1 MASIKELVD
10 NQQNRES
17 FLDNLAQHSGRDR
30 HQLKDHPFKP
40 LNNLPETTLSGL
52 SKEKLLELAKK
63 NSEAVHVNFQTTT
76 SSQLGGVLDEYIK
89 QYQIKNLI
97 LPSFGPDKWSDY
109 QLDSWREGLDV
120 PTVNYWDPK
129 LGRKANEDNANAA
142 DGAIGFADY
151 LLAESGTIT
160 VATYPE
166 QGRGFHFLPTHY
178 LAIVPQ
184 SHLVPRSRQAMDHY
198 DADIKAGH
206 LQTSNINFITGP
218 SNSGDIEMV
227 LVVGV
232 HGPLSMEYVVVTD
245 R

>member
-1 MASIKELVD
+1 MASVKDMVD
-10 NQQNRES
+10 NEQNRAS
-17 FLDNLAQHSGRDR
+17 FLDNLAHHSGRAR
-30 HQLKDHPFKP
+30 HQLKVHPFQP
-40 LNNLPETTLSGL
+40 LNDLPETTLSGL
-52 SKEKLLELAKK
+52 SQDELLKLAKK
-63 NSEAVHVNFQTTT
+63 NSEEVHVNFKTTT
-76 SSQLGGVLDEYIK
+76 SRDLGAVLNDFLNER
-89 QYQIKNLI
+89 QINNLI
-97 LPSFGPDKWSDY
+97 LPSFDASKWEDY
-109 QLDSWREGLDV
+109 QIEDWRHNLAV
-120 PTVNYWDPK
+120 PTVNYWQPA
-129 LGRKANEDNANAA
+129 LGRKQNEDNANAA

-178 LAIVPQ
+178 LAIIPQ

-198 DADIKAGH
+198 DDAIKAGQ
-206 LQTSNINFITGP
+206 LKTSNINFITGP

-232 HGPLSMEYVVVTD
+232 HGPLDMEYVVVTD